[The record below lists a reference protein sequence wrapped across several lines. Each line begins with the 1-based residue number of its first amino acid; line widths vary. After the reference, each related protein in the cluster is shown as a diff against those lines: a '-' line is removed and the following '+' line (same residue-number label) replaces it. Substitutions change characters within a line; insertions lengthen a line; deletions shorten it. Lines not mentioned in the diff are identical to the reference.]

1 LHFAMSNGSLDNR
14 SDPMGSGGMK
24 LVSTKAV
31 DARDTAEWQAR
42 IDLAAAHRLAVI
54 QGFSEGIFNHFTLA
68 IPGRNDGFYLNPFG
82 LHWSE
87 VTASNLITVSYDGRL
102 IEGDG
107 EIERSAFCIHA
118 PIHRLKKQA
127 ACVLHTHMPYASALT
142 RLEEP
147 QIQAIGQ
154 TEIGFLDEIAYD
166 DKYTGLAFDPAE
178 GERLAGVLGDKTIL
192 FMANHGVLVCG
203 ETVAKAYDRLYYLE
217 RACQVQLYAMWT
229 GKKLK
234 QVPAA
239 VVARTMAQFDDSPV
253 YGNKPAADHHFAAL
267 KRMLDRKEPDYVD

>member
-1 LHFAMSNGSLDNR
+1 
-14 SDPMGSGGMK
+14 MK

-42 IDLAAAHRLAVI
+42 IDLAAAHRLAVM

>member
-1 LHFAMSNGSLDNR
+1 MQ
-14 SDPMGSGGMK
+14 

-31 DARDTAEWQAR
+31 DRQDTAEWQAR

-68 IPGRNDGFYLNPFG
+68 VPGRTDSFYLNPFG

-87 VTASNLITVSYDGRL
+87 VTASNLITVSYDGKL
-102 IEGDG
+102 LDGAG
-107 EIERSAFCIHA
+107 EIEQSAFCIHA
-118 PIHRLKKQA
+118 PIHRLNRKH

-147 QIQAIGQ
+147 QIKAIGQ

-166 DKYTGLAFDPAE
+166 DAYTGLAYDPAE
-178 GERLAGVLGDKTIL
+178 GERLSSVLGDKSIL

-217 RACQVQLYAMWT
+217 RACQVQVMAMWT
-229 GKKLK
+229 GQRLK
-234 QVPAA
+234 EVAKP
-239 VVARTMAQFDDSPV
+239 VVEKTITQFHTGPV
-253 YGNKPAADHHFAAL
+253 YGNKPAAEHHFAAL
-267 KRMLDRKEPDYVD
+267 KRMLDRKEPDYLD